1 MSEREKL
8 NIDREALINALRAP
22 SVRANAEWCV
32 ACGAGAAAGP
42 DLPVIVQQEMSKQP
56 ELLQQLVH
64 PDFVRDL
71 ATRLSGARENAD
83 WCVACGA
90 SAATG
95 PEARVLPATEATLSD
110 TDIQAIADRVL
121 RAQEHG

>member
-1 MSEREKL
+1 MGEQRL
-8 NIDREALINALRAP
+8 NIDREALIKALRTP
-22 SVRANAEWCV
+22 TIRANAEWCV

-42 DLPVIVQQEMSKQP
+42 ELPRILEQEIAKKP
-56 ELLQQLVH
+56 ELLHQLIH

-71 ATRLSGARENAD
+71 ATRLSGARDNAD

-95 PEARVLPATEATLSD
+95 PEARVLPATEATLSNA
-110 TDIQAIADRVL
+110 DIETIADRVL
-121 RAQEHG
+121 RGLEHG